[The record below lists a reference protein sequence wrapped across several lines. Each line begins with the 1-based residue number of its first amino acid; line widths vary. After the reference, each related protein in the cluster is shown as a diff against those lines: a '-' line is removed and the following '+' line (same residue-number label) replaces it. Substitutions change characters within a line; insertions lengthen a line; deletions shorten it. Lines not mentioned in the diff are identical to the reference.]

1 MRREAYNKKVAEE
14 NEKQES
20 SKRITEENEKQK
32 ETSKEAAE
40 ETEEQQET
48 KKKEAEEN
56 KEQQETK
63 ETKETGDVENVLADN
78 LQSQS
83 IKQNWT
89 FSDFVNYSEANTKHL
104 F

>member
-1 MRREAYNKKVAEE
+1 MAEE
-14 NEKQES
+14 
-20 SKRITEENEKQK
+20 IEKQK

-40 ETEEQQET
+40 EDEEQQET
-48 KKKEAEEN
+48 KKKTAEEN

-83 IKQNWT
+83 IDQN
-89 FSDFVNYSEANTKHL
+89 
-104 F
+104 

>member
-1 MRREAYNKKVAEE
+1 MRREAFNKKVAEE
-14 NEKQES
+14 NKKQES

-40 ETEEQQET
+40 EDEEQQET
-48 KKKEAEEN
+48 KEKADEEN
-56 KEQQETK
+56 EWQQETK

-89 FSDFVNYSEANTKHL
+89 FSDFLNYSKTNDKEL